1 MVKRQKEA
9 LDKAHALTLAISL
22 LSKGSSEI
30 SAIAENNPALASEWI
45 EELAR
50 WRAQSLKE
58 SELFALVIE
67 ALESGRC
74 PATN

>member
-9 LDKAHALTLAISL
+9 LDKANALTLAISL
-22 LSKGSSEI
+22 LSKGPSEL
-30 SAIAENNPALASEWI
+30 SAIAENNPALASDWI

-58 SELFALVIE
+58 SELFDLVIE
-67 ALESGRC
+67 TLERGRC
-74 PATN
+74 LAIN